1 MKRPLQQNLEL
12 DELEGKSWV
21 QCARC
26 GHRLCAAGLDWKAVC
41 VTRLLPPSRM
51 GPHREIM
58 EGRVLLQ
65 ERYCPACGV
74 TLDATVVEVDNGPG
88 ERKASEPSKPQPIT
102 LDAAT
107 TTVVVL
113 DLNKGSYDP
122 NHPSYS
128 LFKQAPAFLE
138 RARSA
143 SVPIVFTV
151 VVWEKDTPAGAVA
164 EPLARRESEPVLY
177 PNGYDKFV
185 DGDLQVFLQRW
196 GSKNLVFLGGSA
208 NFALLYTATTAVRTY
223 GYSVVVPVDGI
234 YARSTYEM
242 EYSLYQFRVLPRVAD
257 KFRFT
262 KLAFVDFS

>member
-1 MKRPLQQNLEL
+1 VKRPLQENLEL

-26 GHRLCAAGLDWKAVC
+26 GHQLCAAGMDWKAAC

-58 EGRVLLQ
+58 QGRMLLQ
-65 ERYCPACGV
+65 ERYCPKCGI
-74 TLDATVVEVDNGPG
+74 TLDAIVVEVDKGLG
-88 ERKASEPSKPQPIT
+88 ERKPSESSKPQPIT
-102 LDAAT
+102 LDVT
-107 TTVVVL
+107 TTAVVVL
-113 DLNKGSYDP
+113 DLNKSSYDP
-122 NHPSYS
+122 NHPSYP
-128 LFKQAPAFLE
+128 LFEPARAFLE

-143 SVPIVFTV
+143 SVPIAFTV
-151 VVWEKDTPAGAVA
+151 VVWEKNTPAGAVA
-164 EPLARRESEPVLY
+164 EPLARRENEPLLY

-185 DGDLQVFLQRW
+185 DGELQALLQQW
-196 GSKNLVFLGGSA
+196 GSRNLVFLGGSA

-242 EYSLYQFRVLPRVAD
+242 EYSLYQFTVLPRVAD
-257 KFRFT
+257 RFRFT
-262 KLAFVDFS
+262 KLAWVEFA